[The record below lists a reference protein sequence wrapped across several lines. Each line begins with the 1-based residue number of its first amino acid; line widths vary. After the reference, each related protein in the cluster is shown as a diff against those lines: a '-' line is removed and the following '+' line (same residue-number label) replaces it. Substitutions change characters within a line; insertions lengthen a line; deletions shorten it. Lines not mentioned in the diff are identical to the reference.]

1 MENMYLNR
9 IVLDKINKKS
19 NSISEKC
26 EIKINYSS
34 VNSFCICLYLS
45 TGGGRQT
52 EVTRCFRGRPASVT
66 GATRTRP
73 PKPRQQ
79 NRRRQDAHA
88 EHPPGTTEE
97 EENRQIDGKGERTK
111 GQC

>member
-34 VNSFCICLYLS
+34 LN
-45 TGGGRQT
+45 
-52 EVTRCFRGRPASVT
+52 
-66 GATRTRP
+66 
-73 PKPRQQ
+73 
-79 NRRRQDAHA
+79 
-88 EHPPGTTEE
+88 
-97 EENRQIDGKGERTK
+97 
-111 GQC
+111 